1 MREVKDRMLF
11 NLIHDYFKVYL
22 LRQRRL
28 SPNTVRSYQGAL
40 ELLLDFI
47 KSKRNIRLSEVTFDM
62 IDKETVIAF
71 LDWLK
76 AERDCCAATQNQRL
90 QCIRSFCSFAAD
102 VEPMAVVHKAEISK
116 IKPLSVPGSTT
127 VEYMS
132 EAAVKAVLSQPDT
145 TTRKGIRDLF
155 LMVLLYDTGARI
167 QEVLNIRMK
176 DLHLGNTPMITLLG
190 KGQKI
195 RHVSMMGSTV
205 DHFKRYEG
213 VFHDEEKP
221 YSEQFLFYVVRD
233 NERKRMTEDNVRRFI
248 RAYGSAAQKICPEV
262 PSNVHPHL
270 FRHSRAMHLYQHG
283 MPLALISQWLG
294 HSDVETTLI
303 YAHADTEMK
312 RKAIEAATPE
322 NSLLRGHLD
331 FERYIVS
338 DEEMIKRLYGLR

>member
-1 MREVKDRMLF
+1 MRAVKDVMLF

-22 LRQRRL
+22 PKQKRL
-28 SPNTVRSYQGAL
+28 SHNTIRSYQGAL

-47 KSKRNIRLSEVTFDM
+47 SAKRNIRLSEVTFDM
-62 IDKETVIAF
+62 IDPKTIIAF
-71 LDWLK
+71 LDWLEE
-76 AERDCCAATQNQRL
+76 ERGCGASTQNQRL
-90 QCIRSFCSFAAD
+90 QCIRSFCTFAAD
-102 VEPMAVVHKAEISK
+102 VEPTAVIHKDAILK
-116 IKPLSVPGSTT
+116 VKPIPVPESGI

-132 EAAVKAVLSQPDT
+132 ETAIKAVLSQPDT
-145 TTRKGIRDLF
+145 TTQKGIRDLF

-167 QEVLNIRMK
+167 QEVLNIRLR
-176 DLHLGNTPMITLLG
+176 DLQFRGAPMITLLG

-195 RHVSMMGSTV
+195 RNVSMMGTTV
-205 DHFKRYEG
+205 EHFKRYAG
-213 VFHDEEKP
+213 IFHTEENSC
-221 YSEQFLFYVVRD
+221 SEQFLFYVSRN
-233 NERKRMTEDNVRRFI
+233 NEKKRMTEDNVRRFI
-248 RAYGSAAQKICPEV
+248 RTYGAAAHKVCPEV
-262 PSNVHPHL
+262 PDNVHPHL

-331 FERYIVS
+331 LERYTVS